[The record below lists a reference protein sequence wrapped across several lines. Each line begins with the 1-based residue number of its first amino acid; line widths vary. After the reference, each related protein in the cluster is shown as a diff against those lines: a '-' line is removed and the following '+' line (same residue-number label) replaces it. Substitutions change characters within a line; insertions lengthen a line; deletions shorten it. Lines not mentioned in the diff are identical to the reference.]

1 MAAPKNLDDF
11 VKKFTKI
18 TEMGWIKTHRAG
30 PTGIGKTLEDLLE
43 IEENNVDGP
52 DFGDYELKAKRTNDN
67 SMLTLFTKTPNPP
80 KVNSVLLDTYGYVSD
95 TYENGEK
102 VLHSTLNA
110 KDYAS
115 LGNTGKALKIKCS
128 SNRISIVDDLGKES
142 AYWDAA
148 ALEQA
153 FLKKYKYR
161 LIHAFADSQ
170 FNGYNKSD
178 EVFKFHTAWE
188 LYDFSFENMISLL
201 REGVLKVDIRIGQ
214 YPDGSPHDHGTGF
227 RIQEQYLDRMFRSK
241 NVLVE
246 KD

>member
-1 MAAPKNLDDF
+1 MAAPRNLDEF
-11 VKKFTKI
+11 IEKFTKI
-18 TEMGWIKTHRAG
+18 TEMGWVKTHRAG

-80 KVNSVLLDTYGYVSD
+80 RVNSVLLDTYGYVSD

-115 LGNTGKALKIKCS
+115 LGNTGKALKIKCT
-128 SNRISIVDDLGKES
+128 SNKISIVDNLGKET
-142 AYWDAA
+142 AYWDAE
-148 ALEQA
+148 ALEKA

-178 EVFKFHTAWE
+178 EEFKFHTAWE

-214 YPDGSPHDHGTGF
+214 YPDGRPHDHGTGF
-227 RIQEQYLDRMFRSK
+227 RIQEIYLDRMFKSK
-241 NVLVE
+241 NILVS